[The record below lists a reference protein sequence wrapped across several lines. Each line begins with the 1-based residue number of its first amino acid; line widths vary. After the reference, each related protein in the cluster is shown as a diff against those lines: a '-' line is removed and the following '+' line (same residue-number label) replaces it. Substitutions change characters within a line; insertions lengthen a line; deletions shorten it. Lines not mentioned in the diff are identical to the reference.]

1 MYLSLFVAVLVLYLL
16 LKDFPDKRLAKKSFI
31 FIITFLMCL
40 AASLKNWGVGND
52 TYAYYLDF
60 ERMREAS
67 FSDIFAMFGN
77 AGREMEPGFR
87 LFEKICG
94 IIFPNYYIYTFFMAL
109 LFTSAIGKLIYM
121 SVKHLSSY
129 VICYGYYLSLLFFNV
144 PNNLLRQT
152 IAMAFIIWAVIFIVQ
167 GKKTIWPVLLLFIA
181 FMLHHSSIIGFVP
194 LVFLKMKNIKFVYI
208 ASLVICPVVFVL
220 GPYIVDM
227 MVILSGNPRYAH
239 YLGQESSAKPV
250 MFIVQMFL
258 FYFVGMLNYKNLN
271 KLDTLGR
278 IVYGSFALAIAT
290 VAFLWVDSDMIRITM
305 FFSIWGILFVAF
317 SVEDITTKFVSLNP
331 VPAVRPKKRRKP
343 KKRLDPVLVRRI
355 AYLAIL
361 ALILGRMVL
370 QPQVYKFYW
379 EDMELLDRYF

>member
-1 MYLSLFVAVLVLYLL
+1 MYLTLFVSVLVLYLL
-16 LKDFPDKRLAKKSFI
+16 LKDYPNKQLAKKSFI

-40 AASLKNWGVGND
+40 AAALKNWGVGND

-60 ERMREAS
+60 ERMRETS
-67 FSDIFAMFGN
+67 FPEIFAMFGN

-94 IIFPNYYIYTFFMAL
+94 LIFPNYYIYTFFMAL
-109 LFTSAIGKLIYM
+109 LFTSAIGKLIYI

-129 VICYGYYLSLLFFNV
+129 VLCYGYYLSLLFFNV

-152 IAMAFIIWAVIFIVQ
+152 IAMAFIIWAMIFIVQ
-167 GKKTIWPVLLLFIA
+167 GKKKFWPILFLFIA

-194 LVFLKMKNIKFVYI
+194 LVFVKMKNIKFVYI
-208 ASLVICPVVFVL
+208 ASLVVCPIVFVI
-220 GPYIVDM
+220 GPYLVDM

-239 YLGQESSAKPV
+239 YLGKESSAKPM

-258 FYFVGMLNYKNLN
+258 FYSVGLFNLKKMN
-271 KLDTLGR
+271 KMDTLGR
-278 IVYGSFALAIAT
+278 VVYGSFALAIAT

-317 SVEDITTKFVSLNP
+317 SVEDLTTRFVP
-331 VPAVRPKKRRKP
+331 VNPAVPVRVRKRRKA
-343 KKRLDPVLVRRI
+343 KKRLNPVLVRRI